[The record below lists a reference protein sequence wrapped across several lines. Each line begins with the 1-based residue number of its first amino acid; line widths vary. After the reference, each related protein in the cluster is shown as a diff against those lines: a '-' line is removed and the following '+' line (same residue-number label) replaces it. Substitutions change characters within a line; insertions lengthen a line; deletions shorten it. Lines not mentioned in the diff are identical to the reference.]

1 MNREEFMRRD
11 ALDYYRDYLE
21 EAGDSAEEAMREFGS
36 PERIASIIRSDIQG
50 NLADGGEFTD
60 TGYTDERFREPN
72 YQLARREQGEP
83 ESSDGAAPGNDR
95 QPAYRDAVEDQNVA
109 GSGNTGG
116 SNGADPYYYGNIGTG
131 AGQSDS
137 RTGGYSGNAD
147 QSGAAGR
154 TGNPGQ
160 PGVGGHAG
168 NPGQPGTAGRTG
180 NPGQPGAAGHAGNS
194 GQPGAPGRPGS
205 GGQAAKV
212 LWIILAIIGAV
223 TVLPALL
230 GFAGGAF
237 GILVAIVVLLLVLV
251 FLTAILTFVFLVA
264 GVAVVAAGI
273 AAVFA
278 DPLDG
283 VVCIG
288 VGLVMLAIGLVGVVL
303 SVLIYGKLLPWL
315 FRGAIDGLN
324 GMLHR
329 KERTA

>member
-1 MNREEFMRRD
+1 MKKVEYLLSDLPEEETKD

-21 EAGDSAEEAMREFGS
+21 EAGDAAEEAMREFGS
-36 PERIASIIRSDIQG
+36 PERIASIIRTDIQG

-72 YQLARREQGEP
+72 YQLARRGQGEP
-83 ESSDGAAPGNDR
+83 ESSDRDVPENDQ
-95 QPAYRDAVEDQNVA
+95 QPTYRDAAEDQDVA
-109 GSGNTGG
+109 GSGYTGG
-116 SNGADPYYYGNIGTG
+116 SSGADPYYYGNVGTG
-131 AGQSDS
+131 ACQTDS
-137 RTGGYSGNAD
+137 RTGGYSGNSD

-154 TGNPGQ
+154 PGNSGQPGAEGHAENPGQ
-160 PGVGGHAG
+160 FGTAGHAG
-168 NPGQPGTAGRTG
+168 NPGQPGA
-180 NPGQPGAAGHAGNS
+180 S
-194 GQPGAPGRPGS
+194 GRPGS
-205 GGQAAKV
+205 GGRAAKV

-237 GILVAIVVLLLVLV
+237 GILVAIMVLLLVFV
-251 FLTAILTFVFLVA
+251 FLTAILTFVFLAA

-283 VVCIG
+283 AVCIG
-288 VGLVMLAIGLVGVVL
+288 VGLVMLAVGLVGAAL
-303 SVLIYGKLLPWL
+303 SVLIYGKFLPWL